1 MYISKGSGCRWY
13 ELRITRRT
21 YRCCIKRP
29 FTDQSFY
36 KLKLILDFYFISGAL
51 RESASIMDVRTLM
64 GGGVIGQLTPNVLGP
79 VGEGY
84 NTGQGHAI
92 TLRKNFPPFCINLV
106 TKKLLASLVLVNFCS
121 VIYDFNDFFVQHLI
135 DRVILAVDL
144 LTLRSNLPQLNW
156 GVFH

>member
-1 MYISKGSGCRWY
+1 MASVPY
-13 ELRITRRT
+13 LRERYVIVLIIFYPLFLRKTALYTALQMAIHIYLTRRT

-64 GGGVIGQLTPNVLGP
+64 GGGVSGQLTPNVPGP

-84 NTGQGHAI
+84 STGQGHAL
-92 TLRKNFPPFCINLV
+92 TLRKTIFYHFV
-106 TKKLLASLVLVNFCS
+106 LL
-121 VIYDFNDFFVQHLI
+121 
-135 DRVILAVDL
+135 
-144 LTLRSNLPQLNW
+144 W
-156 GVFH
+156 